1 MQSFDAIIIGSG
13 QAGTPLAFRLAS
25 EGQTVA
31 LIEKDRLGGTCVNTG
46 CTPTK
51 AYVASARRIWDAQ
64 NGTALGIDIPAG
76 SKVNLQKVKSRK
88 DNLVKE
94 SIDGIK
100 EGVEKEKNI
109 TYFHGEASFSGKKTV
124 TVNNKI
130 LTAKNIYINTGARPN
145 IPEGFSHLPYL
156 TNADI
161 LELETLPEHLIIIG
175 GSYIG
180 LEFGQMFRR
189 FGSKVTIIEK
199 GDQIIGK
206 EDKDTSEAILE
217 FMKKDG
223 VDFRLK
229 ATCIGGKKND
239 DNSITVNIDCDDHP
253 KEINGSHLLLAVGRQ
268 PNTDNLNLDATGVKT
283 NDKGYITVNDKLE
296 TNIPGIYALGDCN
309 GKGAFTHTSYN
320 DYEIIVANTF
330 EGKNRKVSDRIL
342 TYGLYVDP
350 PLGRAGM
357 TKKEAVEKGF
367 EVLEALR
374 PMKKVARAKEKG
386 ETNGFMRILIDAKTD
401 KILGAAILGTGGD
414 EIISSILNVMYAD
427 ATYTVIRDSVI
438 PHPTVSELIPT
449 MLANLKKV

>member
-1 MQSFDAIIIGSG
+1 MQNFDAIIIGSG
-13 QAGTPLAFRLAS
+13 QAGTPLAFKLAS

-51 AYVASARRIWDAQ
+51 AYVASARRMWETQHAKH
-64 NGTALGIDIPAG
+64 LGIEIPEG
-76 SKVNLQKVKSRK
+76 SFANLQKIKNRK
-88 DNLVKE
+88 DLLVNE
-94 SIDGIK
+94 SVDGIRK
-100 EGVEKEKNI
+100 GIEKEKNI
-109 TYFHGEASFSGKKTV
+109 TYIHGSAMFCGPKTIS
-124 TVNNKI
+124 VNNEF

-145 IPEGFSHLPYL
+145 IPEAFSHLPYL

-161 LELETLPEHLIIIG
+161 LELETLPDHLIIIG

-199 GDQIIGK
+199 GDQITGK
-206 EDKDTSEAILE
+206 EDKYVSETIFE
-217 FMKKDG
+217 FMQEEG

-239 DNSITVNIDCDDHP
+239 NNSITVSIDCDDNP
-253 KEINGSHLLLAVGRQ
+253 KEITGSHLLLAVGRV
-268 PNTDNLNLDATGVKT
+268 PYTDILNLKATAIKT
-283 NDKGYITVNDKLE
+283 DDNGYITVNDKLE

-309 GKGAFTHTSYN
+309 GKGAFTHTAYN
-320 DYEIIVANTF
+320 DYEIITANTF
-330 EGKNRKVSDRIL
+330 EGKDRKVSDRIL

-350 PLGRAGM
+350 PLGRAGL
-357 TKKEAVEKGF
+357 TKKEAVKQGF
-367 EVLEALR
+367 EVLEAFR

-386 ETNGFMRILIDAKTD
+386 ETNGFMRVLIDAKTD

-414 EIISSILNVMYAD
+414 EIISSLLSLMYAD
-427 ATYTVIRDSVI
+427 APYTTFRDSVI

-449 MLANLKKV
+449 MLENLKKV